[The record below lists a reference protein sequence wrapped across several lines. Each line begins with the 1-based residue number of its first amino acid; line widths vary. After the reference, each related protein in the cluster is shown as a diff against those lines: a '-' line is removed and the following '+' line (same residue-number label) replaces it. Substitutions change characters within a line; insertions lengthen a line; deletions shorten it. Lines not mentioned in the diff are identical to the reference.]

1 MVVESTEVAVNHRDK
16 EIGIMK
22 RRTLDVLFSAGGIGL
37 AALLL
42 VLGLVMTSNANFAKD
57 YVREQLGEQKIT
69 FKAAD
74 ALTDE
79 ERKADCLVEYAGQ
92 PLLTGKQAEC
102 YANEFIGLHVQSTA
116 GGLTYAELGDKQT
129 ELRAKITTAQAA
141 NDPQLATLQKQ
152 LTDMTAQ
159 RETLF
164 KGETLRGLLLTSY
177 GFSVFGVK
185 GEQVATVAYVV
196 AALLALLSVAGF
208 VHAFRIPRDRGFAM
222 VESRVGADGSQQTV
236 TV

>member
-1 MVVESTEVAVNHRDK
+1 
-16 EIGIMK
+16 MK
-22 RRTLDVLFSAGGIGL
+22 RRTLDVLFSAGGLGL

-57 YVREQLGEQKIT
+57 YVREQLGQQKIT
-69 FKAAD
+69 FKAVD

-79 ERKADCLVEYAGQ
+79 EKKADCLVEYAGQ

-102 YANEFIGLHVQSTA
+102 YANEFIGLHVKSTA
-116 GGLTYAELGDKQT
+116 GGLTYAEVGDKQT
-129 ELRAKITTAQAA
+129 ELRAKIATAQAA

-152 LTDMTAQ
+152 LSDMTAQ

-196 AALLALLSVAGF
+196 AALLALLSIAGF
-208 VHAFRIPRDRGFAM
+208 VHAFKVPRDRGFAL
-222 VESRVGADGSQQTV
+222 VEPAVAHDALRQDARV
-236 TV
+236 